1 MTTEQLSPLDATF
14 LELEQADETAHMH
27 IGAALVF
34 DPLPGGGAPDLE
46 ELRAHLME
54 RIVALP
60 RYRQRLSQPHTGGLT
75 WPNWETDPDFDIRN
89 HVRRAALPEA
99 TDDALLDWLGR
110 FWSHRLDRLR
120 PLWETVLVEGLPEGR
135 WALCTKTHHCLVDG
149 VGATDVGDVLLDISP
164 DGATPAASNG
174 RPVAAVQEDSEGGG
188 HGLLSAPLRL
198 AREGAG
204 MARHPGR
211 LVEALR
217 RSAAL
222 AELILKDE
230 VVAAPHSSL
239 NRPIGTERRFEV
251 VRVPLAQLKEIKKA
265 LGGTV
270 NDVALAAVA
279 GGLRQVLLA
288 RDEEPP
294 RQGLRAMVPVNIR
307 DAGDHLSLGNR
318 ISSLF
323 VHLPV
328 AEGDPLGRYGATLEE
343 AETLKRGTQAVGGS
357 TLIGVAGVAPPVVH
371 SVIARSLFASRL
383 FNVTVTN
390 VPGRQYPLYAFGA
403 QLREVFPLVPIA
415 AEHAVGIAIFSY
427 DGNVVFGIN
436 ADRDTMPDIELL
448 RDGIEDSL
456 DSMLRLAHSGAA
468 LRTA

>member
-34 DPLPGGGAPDLE
+34 DPLPGGGAPALD
-46 ELRAHLME
+46 ELQANLLE
-54 RIVALP
+54 RIGALP
-60 RYRQRLSQPHTGGLT
+60 RYRQRLSEPHTGGLT
-75 WPNWETDPDFDIRN
+75 WPNWEQDPDFDIRN
-89 HVRRAALPEA
+89 HVRRAALPEP
-99 TDDALLDWLGR
+99 TDDALLEWLGR

-164 DGATPAASNG
+164 DGQPASNG
-174 RPVAAVQEDSEGGG
+174 GPATAGPESVDGRG
-188 HGLLSAPLRL
+188 HGLLGVPLRI
-198 AREGAG
+198 AREGADI
-204 MARHPGR
+204 ARHPGR
-211 LVEALR
+211 LVDGLR

-251 VRVPLAQLKEIKKA
+251 VRVPLAQLKEIKTA

-270 NDVALAAVA
+270 NDVALTAVA

-288 RDEEPP
+288 RGEEPP

-307 DAGDHLSLGNR
+307 QAGDHLSLGNR
-318 ISSLF
+318 ITSLF

-328 AEGDPLGRYGATLEE
+328 AVGDPLGRFEATLEE
-343 AETLKRGTQAVGGS
+343 AESLKRGTQAVGGS
-357 TLIGVAGVAPPVVH
+357 TLIDVAGAAPPVIH

-403 QLREVFPLVPIA
+403 RLREVFPLVPIA

-436 ADRDTMPDIELL
+436 ADRDTMPDVELL
-448 RDGIEDSL
+448 RDGIEDAL
-456 DSMLRLAHSGAA
+456 DSLLALSHSGAA

>member
-34 DPLPGGGAPDLE
+34 DQLPGGGAPSLD
-46 ELRAHLME
+46 ELRTHLLE
-54 RIVALP
+54 RIGALP
-60 RYRQRLSQPHTGGLT
+60 RYRQRLSEPHTGGLN
-75 WPNWETDPDFDIRN
+75 WPSWETDPDFDIRN
-89 HVRRAALPEA
+89 HVRRAALPEP
-99 TDDALLDWLGR
+99 TDDALLEWLGR

-164 DGATPAASNG
+164 EGAAAENG
-174 RPVAAVQEDSEGGG
+174 HPPWTMRDPNERNG
-188 HGLLSAPLRL
+188 HGVLGVPLRV

-204 MARHPGR
+204 VMRHPGR
-211 LVEALR
+211 LVDALR

-222 AELILKDE
+222 AELILRDE
-230 VVAAPHSSL
+230 VIAAPHSSL

-251 VRVPLAQLKEIKKA
+251 VRVPLAQLKEIKSG

-270 NDVALAAVA
+270 NDVVLAAVA

-288 RDEEPP
+288 RGEEPP

-307 DAGDHLSLGNR
+307 AAGDHLSLGNR
-318 ISSLF
+318 ITSLF

-328 AEGDPLGRYGATLEE
+328 AEGDPLGRYRAALEE
-343 AETLKRGTQAVGGS
+343 AESLKRGTQAVGGS
-357 TLIGVAGVAPPVVH
+357 TLIGVAGAAPPVIH

-403 QLREVFPLVPIA
+403 RLREVFPLVPIA

-436 ADRDTMPDIELL
+436 ADRDTMPDVELL
-448 RDGIEDSL
+448 RDGIEDAL
-456 DSMLRLAHSGAA
+456 DSMLALAHTGAA
-468 LRTA
+468 LHPA

>member
-1 MTTEQLSPLDATF
+1 MSEQLSPLDATF

-34 DPLPGGGAPDLE
+34 DELAGGGAPSIDDVRTNL
-46 ELRAHLME
+46 LE
-54 RIVALP
+54 RIGALP
-60 RYRQRLSQPHTGGLT
+60 RYRQRLSEPHTGGLS
-75 WPNWETDPDFDIRN
+75 WPNWEPDPEFDIRN
-89 HVRRAALPEA
+89 HVHRAALPA
-99 TDDALLDWLGR
+99 PTDEALLEWLGE

-149 VGATDVGDVLLDISP
+149 VGATDVGDILLDVSP
-164 DGATPAASNG
+164 EPAADRPAPAPAQPAAEHNG
-174 RPVAAVQEDSEGGG
+174 R
-188 HGLLSAPLRL
+188 HGLLGAPLRL
-198 AREGAG
+198 MREGADI
-204 MARHPGR
+204 ALHPGR
-211 LVEALR
+211 LLDALR

-222 AELILKDE
+222 AELIARDE

-251 VRVPLAQLKEIKKA
+251 VRVPLAQLKEIKAA

-270 NDVALAAVA
+270 NDVALAAVS
-279 GGLRQVLLA
+279 GGLRRVLLA
-288 RDEEPP
+288 RGEEPP
-294 RQGLRAMVPVNIR
+294 LQGLRAMVPVNIR

-318 ISSLF
+318 ITSLF

-328 AEGDPLGRYGATLEE
+328 AIGDPLGRYNATLEE
-343 AETLKRGTQAVGGS
+343 AESLKRGTQALGGQ
-357 TLIGVAGVAPPVVH
+357 TLVELAGAAPPVIH
-371 SVIARSLFASRL
+371 SVLARSLFASRL

-427 DGNVVFGIN
+427 NGNVVFGVN
-436 ADRDTMPDIELL
+436 ADRDTMPDVDVLVE
-448 RDGIEDSL
+448 GIEDTL
-456 DSMLRLAHSGAA
+456 DGMIALAHSGAA
-468 LRTA
+468 VHVA